1 MLSVEDIKVRE
12 TTLKAKQ
19 KRLKGS
25 FNETSTTRE
34 RNSSLLNNFY
44 TKPQKKKKMN
54 ILEGTYHKEAA
65 RLESFRNWSVQ
76 YISKYELAKYGF
88 YYIGPDDMVKCH
100 FCKAVM
106 GLWEPYDSILSE
118 HLRWSPYCPLLRKR
132 PTSNIPLDPH
142 FLDHVIDPAQDST
155 GIMEEYMTHFGF
167 VFDPTTTDSDTLT
180 PVQSPAS
187 TSTTSDNVF
196 FNDLGK
202 QQDRKSV
209 V

>member
-1 MLSVEDIKVRE
+1 
-12 TTLKAKQ
+12 
-19 KRLKGS
+19 
-25 FNETSTTRE
+25 
-34 RNSSLLNNFY
+34 
-44 TKPQKKKKMN
+44 MN

-196 FNDLGK
+196 F
-202 QQDRKSV
+202 
-209 V
+209 